1 MTSDVDAFIMTND
14 ILDPL
19 EMSSKQ
25 IWLYQ
30 YIHTLNTGSTLPMS
44 FIAMKALVWREILEY
59 DSSLDKPE
67 IGVMGNGL
75 EKMVEH
81 YGKKMNFPTASWG
94 TDQNIISYAI
104 MSSGFC
110 SLPKMHSLWQ
120 HINLVPRSFDDQN
133 TCWHGDVGNCNIN
146 NALLNCQ
153 WWHFTPHQT
162 VTDLQKKFREIMN
175 QVQK

>member
-1 MTSDVDAFIMTND
+1 
-14 ILDPL
+14 
-19 EMSSKQ
+19 
-25 IWLYQ
+25 
-30 YIHTLNTGSTLPMS
+30 MS

-120 HINLVPRSFDDQN
+120 HINLVPRY
-133 TCWHGDVGNCNIN
+133 
-146 NALLNCQ
+146 LE
-153 WWHFTPHQT
+153 
-162 VTDLQKKFREIMN
+162 FRYLMLCIRPLSLIES
-175 QVQK
+175 